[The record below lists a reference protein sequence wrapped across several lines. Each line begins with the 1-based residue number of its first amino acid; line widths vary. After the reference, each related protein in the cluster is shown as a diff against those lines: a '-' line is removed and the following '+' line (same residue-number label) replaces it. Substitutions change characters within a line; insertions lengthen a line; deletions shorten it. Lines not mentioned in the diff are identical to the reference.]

1 MAADGSIIIETD
13 IDNKKAQQELNR
25 LSRKIQNL
33 NDQIYTK
40 RQQQMHL
47 VTQSKQLA
55 AELDSAKAKLESMK
69 DGSEF
74 YTSASIDAQEQRV
87 KELQKAWDSVQNKV
101 ESYDNQIKKAN
112 ISLDL
117 AKQQTGAVQQQLAA
131 SASSGSAMA
140 GAMDKASKSVKRF
153 ASRLKGVVASALVFT
168 VISQALA
175 AVRDWMGKVIK
186 TNEEAQ
192 AAFARL
198 KGALLTLAQ
207 PLVNVIVPAL
217 TVMANALTRI
227 VSAASRLVS
236 SLFGTTAQASA
247 EAAENL
253 YNETEALEG
262 VGSAAEEASGSLAGF
277 DEINQISSDSSSAAG
292 FGSSSAATAPDFYG
306 LVNDELSAI
315 AELFT
320 GVFLLALGAIF
331 TFSGAH
337 ILLGLGLMVIGAL
350 AVWDAVSTN
359 WGAIASYL
367 QGSIGLIF
375 GIVSGALL
383 AIGAILVFS
392 GASIP
397 LGLGLMIAGAIG
409 LAATVATNWDSI
421 IAALQGPMGKLVA
434 MISGALLVI
443 GVILAF
449 SGVQIGLGIGLMIAG
464 AAGLAATAA
473 VNWDSIITALQG
485 PIGELV
491 AIISGVLLVLGAVLT
506 FSGAAIGLGIGLM
519 VAGAAGLA
527 AVAAV
532 NWDSIVTAL
541 QGPVGKIVA
550 IVSAALLVLGV
561 ILLFTGAGIPLGLG
575 LIAAG
580 AAGLAVAIIPNWD
593 FIADAV
599 KNAWNNVKNWW
610 TTHAQKYFTLDYWMG
625 VGKNILNGLLDGL
638 KSIWGKITSWVSD
651 AVDWITGSFTGA
663 KSTVSKSYSSTRP
676 NQPNTLTRSASLSSA
691 AHALS
696 NLPRLA
702 AGAVIPPNREFMAVL
717 GDQTRGNNIEAPESL
732 IRQIVREES
741 GGMTAELLQQILAAI
756 QAGQVIKVNETV
768 LGRTSAKAI
777 NKITRSSG
785 KSVLLY

>member
-40 RQQQMHL
+40 RQQQMPL

-55 AELDSAKAKLESMK
+55 AELDAAKAKLESMK

-367 QGSIGLIF
+367 QGSIGLIV

-409 LAATVATNWDSI
+409 LAATVAANWDSI

-464 AAGLAATAA
+464 AAGLAAT
-473 VNWDSIITALQG
+473 
-485 PIGELV
+485 
-491 AIISGVLLVLGAVLT
+491 
-506 FSGAAIGLGIGLM
+506 
-519 VAGAAGLA
+519 
-527 AVAAV
+527 AAV

>member
-40 RQQQMHL
+40 RQQQMPL

-55 AELDSAKAKLESMK
+55 AELDAAKAKLESMK

-320 GVFLLALGAIF
+320 GVFLLALGAIL

-367 QGSIGLIF
+367 QGSIGLIV

-383 AIGAILVFS
+383 ALGAILVFS

-409 LAATVATNWDSI
+409 LAATVAANWDSI
-421 IAALQGPMGKLVA
+421 IAALQGPMGKLIA

-464 AAGLAATAA
+464 AAGLAAT
-473 VNWDSIITALQG
+473 
-485 PIGELV
+485 
-491 AIISGVLLVLGAVLT
+491 
-506 FSGAAIGLGIGLM
+506 
-519 VAGAAGLA
+519 
-527 AVAAV
+527 AAV

-599 KNAWNNVKNWW
+599 KNAWNNAKNWW

-691 AHALS
+691 ARALS

>member
-40 RQQQMHL
+40 RQQQMPL

-55 AELDSAKAKLESMK
+55 AELDTAKAKLESMK

-131 SASSGSAMA
+131 SASSGSAMS

-320 GVFLLALGAIF
+320 GVFLLALGAIL

-367 QGSIGLIF
+367 QGSIGLIV

-383 AIGAILVFS
+383 ALGAILVFS

-409 LAATVATNWDSI
+409 LAATVAANWDSI

-464 AAGLAATAA
+464 AAGLAAT
-473 VNWDSIITALQG
+473 
-485 PIGELV
+485 
-491 AIISGVLLVLGAVLT
+491 
-506 FSGAAIGLGIGLM
+506 
-519 VAGAAGLA
+519 
-527 AVAAV
+527 AAV

-651 AVDWITGSFTGA
+651 AVGWITGSFTGA

-676 NQPNTLTRSASLSSA
+676 NQPNTLTRSASLASA
-691 AHALS
+691 ARALS

-702 AGAVIPPNREFMAVL
+702 SGAVIPPNREFMAVL

>member
-40 RQQQMHL
+40 RQQQMPL

-367 QGSIGLIF
+367 QGSIGLIV

-409 LAATVATNWDSI
+409 LAATVAANWDSI

-464 AAGLAATAA
+464 AAGLAAT
-473 VNWDSIITALQG
+473 
-485 PIGELV
+485 
-491 AIISGVLLVLGAVLT
+491 
-506 FSGAAIGLGIGLM
+506 
-519 VAGAAGLA
+519 
-527 AVAAV
+527 AAV

-691 AHALS
+691 ARALS

-741 GGMTAELLQQILAAI
+741 GGMTAELLQQILTAI

>member
-40 RQQQMHL
+40 RQQQMPL

-367 QGSIGLIF
+367 QGSIGLIV

-409 LAATVATNWDSI
+409 LAATVAANWDSI

-464 AAGLAATAA
+464 AAGLAAT
-473 VNWDSIITALQG
+473 
-485 PIGELV
+485 
-491 AIISGVLLVLGAVLT
+491 
-506 FSGAAIGLGIGLM
+506 
-519 VAGAAGLA
+519 
-527 AVAAV
+527 AAV

-691 AHALS
+691 ARALS

>member
-40 RQQQMHL
+40 RQQQMPL

-367 QGSIGLIF
+367 QGSIGLIV

-409 LAATVATNWDSI
+409 LAATVAANWDSI

-464 AAGLAATAA
+464 AAGLAAT
-473 VNWDSIITALQG
+473 
-485 PIGELV
+485 
-491 AIISGVLLVLGAVLT
+491 
-506 FSGAAIGLGIGLM
+506 
-519 VAGAAGLA
+519 
-527 AVAAV
+527 AAV

>member
-40 RQQQMHL
+40 RQQQMPL

-55 AELDSAKAKLESMK
+55 AELDAAKAKLESMK

-320 GVFLLALGAIF
+320 GVFLLALGAIL

-367 QGSIGLIF
+367 QGSIGLIV

-383 AIGAILVFS
+383 ALGAILVFS

-409 LAATVATNWDSI
+409 LAATVAANWDSI
-421 IAALQGPMGKLVA
+421 IAALQGPMGKLIA

-464 AAGLAATAA
+464 AAGLAAT
-473 VNWDSIITALQG
+473 
-485 PIGELV
+485 
-491 AIISGVLLVLGAVLT
+491 
-506 FSGAAIGLGIGLM
+506 
-519 VAGAAGLA
+519 
-527 AVAAV
+527 AAV

-599 KNAWNNVKNWW
+599 KNAWNSVKNWW

-638 KSIWGKITSWVSD
+638 KSIWRKITSWVSD

-691 AHALS
+691 ARALS

-717 GDQTRGNNIEAPESL
+717 GDQTRGNNIEAPEDL
-732 IRQIVREES
+732 IRRIVREES
-741 GGMTAELLQQILAAI
+741 GGMTTELLQQILAAI

>member
-40 RQQQMHL
+40 RQQQMPL

-175 AVRDWMGKVIK
+175 AVRDRMGKVIK

-421 IAALQGPMGKLVA
+421 IAALQGPMGK
-434 MISGALLVI
+434 
-443 GVILAF
+443 
-449 SGVQIGLGIGLMIAG
+449 
-464 AAGLAATAA
+464 
-473 VNWDSIITALQG
+473 
-485 PIGELV
+485 LV